1 MRAGRSPKFTAF
13 MVSFDSQS
21 WWGAAPF
28 FTLENNKWNN
38 NNIDLTNT
46 LCWNRTKKIKP
57 KTKYFLKLFFT
68 IFSLYDMHSTF
79 HSAFFS
85 LPDIIFL
92 HICHTKAFKIKLM
105 FILDKDNP
113 IVKLM
118 VLFID
123 NPNVPVPVWKS
134 HCSLLLSTFMERWV
148 QSHPGLI
155 PGWHQTGNGYKAN

>member
-1 MRAGRSPKFTAF
+1 
-13 MVSFDSQS
+13 
-21 WWGAAPF
+21 
-28 FTLENNKWNN
+28 
-38 NNIDLTNT
+38 
-46 LCWNRTKKIKP
+46 
-57 KTKYFLKLFFT
+57 
-68 IFSLYDMHSTF
+68 MHSTF

-123 NPNVPVPVWKS
+123 NPNVPVPV
-134 HCSLLLSTFMERWV
+134 
-148 QSHPGLI
+148 
-155 PGWHQTGNGYKAN
+155 